1 MGKKIKAKVRYKK
14 NNKAPKAFI
23 GAATA
28 AIGLGKSIYGGI
40 QANRAKKAEEAFDQT
55 RLEDQV
61 SSATRKMADQPISQD
76 LITGLK
82 EQQGSNM
89 ASSMSA
95 LSKDPR
101 NALAGINALNRN
113 ANTQNLNLLDN
124 QQTAKTNAMNNLA
137 TEQRRVKKS
146 SMDLAADEITGIK
159 KERSAGVQNIF
170 GGAEDVASGIGQM
183 SYTPPDTAMGG
194 VGYSEKGAKI
204 ESKEGGVTPGEFDH
218 DSNPIDMVQD
228 GEKIG
233 EATGGELILPP
244 DDVDDI
250 REALQSEDKDAA
262 FNLMKQLVAK
272 YDSNVIESQESSPQ
286 GEAQEGAALNSNGI
300 PKDKAVRIMKY
311 VMRNDYYGSPAAPDY
326 VQIATGELDLND
338 KETQFLTKY
347 AESRKASSEKRR
359 DKNYEKRSAS
369 GNMGG
374 DLSMGGYLKRMVSK
388 LKS

>member
-194 VGYSEKGAKI
+194 VGYSAKGAKI